1 MLTIEDKIK
10 GAFFGVA
17 IGDALGAPLEFM
29 NKKEIQHKYGT
40 VKNMIGGGW
49 LNVDPGEITD
59 DTQMT
64 LAVAKGI
71 IECPDAPEPYVG
83 KYFIDWLKT
92 NPKDVGRTCRVSI
105 NNVIQTIKNSSEL
118 NDNDEV
124 VPYEVWSAASKLTV
138 QKSGRKTA
146 GNGALMRTVYPGLFY
161 TDEKKAVRVADRIGR
176 MTHWDDSSAEA
187 CLLYTKI
194 ILYFILHSSD
204 PIQKKVEEASDILTN
219 TRYDDSLIPKNPN
232 PTGYVVD
239 SFYCALHCLYSTT
252 DFKSALIM
260 AVNMGGDADTIGAI
274 TGGLAGA
281 LYGYKKIPF
290 LWYAQL
296 DEAVRKELDD
306 LVQAAVKNHI

>member
-105 NNVIQTIKNSSEL
+105 NNVIQTIKNSSECL
-118 NDNDEV
+118 V
-124 VPYEVWSAASKLTV
+124 RKLHTC
-138 QKSGRKTA
+138 SGCSYTFLIFVIKRGFTA
-146 GNGALMRTVYPGLFY
+146 
-161 TDEKKAVRVADRIGR
+161 
-176 MTHWDDSSAEA
+176 
-187 CLLYTKI
+187 
-194 ILYFILHSSD
+194 LYFF
-204 PIQKKVEEASDILTN
+204 
-219 TRYDDSLIPKNPN
+219 
-232 PTGYVVD
+232 
-239 SFYCALHCLYSTT
+239 SFVFSY
-252 DFKSALIM
+252 F
-260 AVNMGGDADTIGAI
+260 
-274 TGGLAGA
+274 
-281 LYGYKKIPF
+281 F
-290 LWYAQL
+290 
-296 DEAVRKELDD
+296 
-306 LVQAAVKNHI
+306 